1 MMKTVRIDK
10 FEEARLNKMA
20 GLHNA
25 ILKEIIKRRLTYAEI
40 YITLEE
46 VKKQV
51 LEQFEK
57 RIVTGE

>member
-1 MMKTVRIDK
+1 MRTIPISK
-10 FEEARLNKMA
+10 FEEARLSKMA

-25 ILKEIIKRRLTYAEI
+25 ILKEIVKRKLTYAEI

-57 RIVTGE
+57 RITRGE

>member
-1 MMKTVRIDK
+1 MRTIPIRK
-10 FEEARLNKMA
+10 FEEARLSKMA

-25 ILKEIIKRRLTYAEI
+25 ILKEIVKRKLTYAEI

-57 RIVTGE
+57 RITKGE

>member
-1 MMKTVRIDK
+1 
-10 FEEARLNKMA
+10 MA

-25 ILKEIIKRRLTYAEI
+25 ILKEIVKRKLTYAEI

-57 RIVTGE
+57 RITRGE